1 VPASPV
7 TPVLVLTGFL
17 GSGKTTLLNRLLTDP
32 AAADTAVIVNEFG
45 PVAIDHALVRT
56 ASENIVLLPSGCV
69 CCRVAGDLVQALRD
83 LHFKRAAGE
92 VPAFA
97 RAVVETTGLADPAPL
112 LRTLVE
118 LPLVAAR
125 YSLAGIVT
133 TVDGEHGLAQLETQ
147 PESVKQAAM
156 ADRIVITKS
165 DRASAATL
173 DALEARLAALNP
185 GAPRRRSAQGDVP
198 ADWLLDVGLTR
209 AGGRLADPR
218 RWLNA
223 GAYAPM
229 GAGASVHDPRIRA
242 SCWTHDA
249 PLARADLEDALG
261 TLLEV
266 AGDRVLRL
274 KGLAHVAGTPGPVAL
289 HAVHHTLYPM
299 AALPAWP
306 DADRATRIVVIARD
320 LEESQVA
327 QIFDSF
333 LRAPARPAAAPAT
346 ARP

>member
-1 VPASPV
+1 MPASPV

-17 GSGKTTLLNRLLTDP
+17 GSGKTTLLNHLLRDP

-92 VPAFA
+92 VPAFS

-125 YSLAGIVT
+125 YSLAGIAT
-133 TVDGEHGLAQLETQ
+133 TVDGEHGLAQLDAQ

-156 ADRIVITKS
+156 ADRLVITKA
-165 DRASAATL
+165 DRADPAALET
-173 DALEARLAALNP
+173 LEARLAVLNP
-185 GAPRRRSAQGDVP
+185 GAARRRSVLGDVP
-198 ADWLLDVGLTR
+198 AAWLLDVGLTR

-218 RWLNA
+218 GWLNA

-229 GAGASVHDPRIRA
+229 GGAASPHDPRIRA
-242 SCWTHDA
+242 SCWTLEGE
-249 PLARADLEDALG
+249 LARADLEDALA

-266 AGDRVLRL
+266 AGDRILRL
-274 KGLAHVAGTPGPVAL
+274 KGLARVAGTPGPVAL
-289 HAVHHTLYPM
+289 HAVHHTLYPP

-306 DADRATRIVVIARD
+306 DGERTTRIVVIARD
-320 LEESQVA
+320 LEEARIA

-333 LRAPARPAAAPAT
+333 LRAPARPAADPLP